1 MSFIKHVGKVG
12 DKSVVI
18 IFRKV
23 PGEDHNALVVYN
35 NNMNQNISESL
46 MRVVNSRK
54 AQESIDLF
62 ETVSKSLTND
72 GRPLLSVL
80 HAEGL
85 LKKVQ
90 SNNIIVTPAP
100 GQFIR
105 LGELNTLLD
114 EMAKG
119 AEATKRLSEI
129 DASHGMQTPSEVA
142 KRMQSMSAVPEAIP
156 ALNDAMD
163 DSGIANNLLAQAA
176 RMKRD
181 AEQLLAEVARLTAEA
196 TALMPQPIVE
206 TPEPVVESIEETV
219 AKPKKTPRVAKA

>member
-12 DKSVVI
+12 EKNVVI

-35 NNMNQNISESL
+35 NNLNQNISESL
-46 MRVVNSRK
+46 MRVVHSRK

-62 ETVSKSLTND
+62 EAVSKSLTND

-90 SNNIIVTPAP
+90 NNNIIVTPAP

-129 DASHGMQTPSEVA
+129 DASHGLQKPSDVA
-142 KRMQSMSAVPEAIP
+142 KRMQGLSTIPDAEIVSAD
-156 ALNDAMD
+156 ALDE
-163 DSGIANNLLAQAA
+163 SGIANNLLAQAA

-181 AEQLLAEVARLTAEA
+181 AEQLLAEVARLTSEA
-196 TALMPQPIVE
+196 AALMPVIEEPIELVLQPI
-206 TPEPVVESIEETV
+206 EPVE
-219 AKPKKTPRVAKA
+219 KPKKTTRAKA